1 MFLVFDLNKEAKSF
15 CNLPFEY
22 VETVRVISDS
32 KKRTLLI
39 AADQDVIHV
48 L

>member
-22 VETVRVISDS
+22 VETVHVISDS
-32 KKRTLLI
+32 KKRKVT
-39 AADQDVIHV
+39 V
-48 L
+48 